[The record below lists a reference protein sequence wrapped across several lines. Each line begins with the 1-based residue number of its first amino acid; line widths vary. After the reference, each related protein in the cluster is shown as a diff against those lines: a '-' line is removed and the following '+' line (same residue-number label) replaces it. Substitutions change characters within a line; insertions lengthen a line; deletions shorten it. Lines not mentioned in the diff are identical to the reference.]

1 MRRLSIR
8 ITNLALFILCC
19 FLLAEVA
26 NKISA
31 ELLLPRSSSVMPP
44 AAVPETPARSWEERK
59 PILQRNLFGAQV
71 VSQPILDVEPEP
83 EEIAK
88 TELPL
93 ELLGTI
99 ASSNKAMSR
108 ATIWDKSNREH
119 QVLRAGDSLKH
130 HSEVRLERIER
141 RRVILINDERREEL
155 SLDDRE
161 PSPEVASVRKPT
173 PPRKGRM
180 ARRRPARRSSA
191 RPQESQAEREERE
204 EAVSPFEAVQEEIE
218 SGQLDKRD
226 LLERLNEL
234 RGR

>member
-1 MRRLSIR
+1 MRRLGIR
-8 ITNLALFILCC
+8 IANLALFILCC

-71 VSQPILDVEPEP
+71 VSQPILDAEPEP

-93 ELLGTI
+93 ELLGTV
-99 ASSNKAMSR
+99 ASSDETLRR
-108 ATIWDKSNREH
+108 ATIWDKSNRDH
-119 QVLRAGDSLKH
+119 QVLRVGDFLKH
-130 HSEVRLERIER
+130 HAEVWLERIER

-161 PSPEVASVRKPT
+161 PSPEIASVRKPRPT
-173 PPRKGRM
+173 RKARTS
-180 ARRRPARRSSA
+180 RRRSARRSSA
-191 RPQESQAEREERE
+191 RSQEEMEET
-204 EAVSPFEAVQEEIE
+204 VSPFEAVQKEIE
-218 SGQLDKRD
+218 SGQLDKED